1 MRFFSTKQHETTWKS
16 RKSVI
21 VTIRHL
27 KENLQFRLNA
37 FRLILQPFK
46 IIYDMENA
54 LNEIALFHTFTY
66 LSQKCY

>member
-1 MRFFSTKQHETTWKS
+1 M
-16 RKSVI
+16 I

-37 FRLILQPFK
+37 FKLILRYFK
-46 IIYDMENA
+46 LVYDMENA
-54 LNEIALFHTFTY
+54 LNEMALFHIFTY